1 MQTRAESDA
10 KRNKLAKLR
19 GVAGIREDKISEA
32 ERELHEAGQKEKQ
45 AAETYEL
52 IVQRMSED
60 LARFQVA
67 LYLHVSINL
76 KIASP

>member
-10 KRNKLAKLR
+10 KRTKLAKLR
-19 GVAGIREDKISEA
+19 GVAGIKEDKISEA

-45 AAETYEL
+45 AAETYFQ

-60 LARFQVA
+60 LARFQVT
-67 LYLHVSINL
+67 
-76 KIASP
+76 